1 MNLHLRKL
9 GLITALGLSVL
20 SCSKYADLEDGLY
33 AVMNTSKGEM
43 VLELHAEETPI
54 TVANFVSLSEGNS
67 KRVSDAYANKPYFN
81 NTVFH
86 RVIKDFMIQ
95 GGDPTGT
102 GQGGPGYRFKDEFN
116 EGLTHSSKGILS
128 MANSG
133 PYTNGSQFFITHK
146 ETPWLDQRHTVFG
159 RLVKGESVLDSIA
172 NTATDPTDKPLDSI
186 LLKSVT
192 IVRVGSE
199 AKKFNANEII
209 EEYFFGI
216 EAERESYAKFREE
229 RALTFTNTFNSDE
242 VTTTSSGLQFTV
254 LQAATGD
261 KPTMGTEVGLNYAG
275 WLSDGQLFDTN
286 IATIAE
292 KDQNFEQ
299 INAMHRGEFMPL
311 MMTVEPDAPMIPGFK
326 DAVLDMS
333 FGEKRLVRIPSNLA
347 YGSQGAGGVIPP
359 DADLI
364 FQLELIDPNTIK

>member
-326 DAVLDMS
+326 EAVLDMS